1 MSLKKIGRLKPAEY
15 SYKDPTKGET
25 ERLSMGIMAQD
36 IDKIWPYEK
45 YSVLHKDFQGLYSV
59 DYIQLISP
67 MIKAIQELSDK
78 VDKLQEQIKKEA

>member
-15 SYKDPTKGET
+15 SYKEGFNKNTKK
-25 ERLSMGIMAQD
+25 LSMGVMAQD

-45 YSVLHKDFQGLYSV
+45 YTILEKTPEDYFVV
-59 DYIQLISP
+59 DYTQLIAP

-78 VDKLQEQIKKEA
+78 VDKLQEQIEKEA

>member
-15 SYKDPTKGET
+15 SYTDPSKGET

-36 IDKIWPYEK
+36 INEVWPYEK
-45 YSVLHKDFQGLYSV
+45 YSILQKDSQGFYAV
-59 DYIQLISP
+59 EYHQLIAP

-78 VDKLQEQIKKEA
+78 VDKLQKEIDK